1 MFFFLSFVI
10 VYFLA
15 RHISRYRIY
24 MALDASRRNMR
35 WAGDSNTNIL
45 LCQKKTIKVN
55 INIQSSLS
63 DRTAHTPTRVYIFQ
77 FHLIPFTRT
86 HVSHYSG
93 WAGGVRGDTKIAFVN
108 IYIHSFEE
116 KSTRHTTNYNV
127 KDLNYAQLVVVFGL
141 NIYFS
146 LAKPQWDLISA
157 QPLRVYANAKKLHTV
172 THTSTA
178 CGYEF
183 AGAVGCW

>member
-1 MFFFLSFVI
+1 MRLGGI
-10 VYFLA
+10 CGGPGIA
-15 RHISRYRIY
+15 IPIY
-24 MALDASRRNMR
+24 CSA
-35 WAGDSNTNIL
+35 
-45 LCQKKTIKVN
+45 KKPIKVN

-108 IYIHSFEE
+108 IYIHSFEG

-146 LAKPQWDLISA
+146 GKTTMGFDFCTASA
-157 QPLRVYANAKKLHTV
+157 SICQCEETAHSD
-172 THTSTA
+172 THQYSL
-178 CGYEF
+178 
-183 AGAVGCW
+183 WL